1 MNHITNLT
9 YAEAEGLKLAL
20 AQLIDERDLN
30 AAISLLEISID
41 FARAENGGMRA
52 LMFKALFDVAH
63 SKIAVSSADQPLH

>member
-20 AQLIDERDLN
+20 AQLIDERDLD
-30 AAISLLEISID
+30 AAISLLETSID
-41 FARAENGGMRA
+41 FARTEAGGMRA

-63 SKIAVSSADQPLH
+63 SKIAVSSADLPQ